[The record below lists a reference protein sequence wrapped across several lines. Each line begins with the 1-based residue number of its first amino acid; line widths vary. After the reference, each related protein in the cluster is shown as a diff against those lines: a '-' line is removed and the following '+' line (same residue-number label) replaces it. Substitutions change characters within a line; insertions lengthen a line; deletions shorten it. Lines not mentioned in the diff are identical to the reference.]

1 MSKAKNKKR
10 TAVLTGA
17 LTAAFVVPLIVL
29 AVVYVSQNVKNDLA
43 PADINISIEENEAE
57 ALEIATRSMTF
68 SLSDNGGYSAEKQVK
83 VLSNGTAD
91 ESALQVKIVPVWYE
105 ENSGNICGSIEGS
118 IGEISDIRYQRLND
132 ERNSLEFLNVYNET
146 IISCRL
152 DDYWEEKWSYDNAK
166 EVFIYKVKLDKGEKT
181 STLISSVEIPKA
193 VYEASEGYE
202 LHIDILADTIQ
213 TDGNADEKRY

>member
-1 MSKAKNKKR
+1 MSKAENKKR

-17 LTAAFVVPLIVL
+17 LVAAFAVPLIAL
-29 AVVYVSQNVKNDLA
+29 AVVYMSRNLKNDFA

-57 ALEIATRSMTF
+57 PHEVATKSMTF
-68 SLSDNGGYSAEKQVK
+68 SLADNGGYSAEKQVK

-118 IGEISDIRYQRLND
+118 IGNISDMRYQRLN
-132 ERNSLEFLNVYNET
+132 EEGNSLEFLNVYNEL
-146 IISCRL
+146 ILSCRL
-152 DDYWEEKWSYDNAK
+152 DEYWEEKWSYDSAK
-166 EVFIYKVKLDKGEKT
+166 EVFIYKDKLDKGKKT
-181 STLISSVEIPKA
+181 SALISSVEIPSS

-202 LHIDILADTIQ
+202 LHIDVLADTIQ
-213 TDGNADEKRY
+213 TDGEADEKRY